1 MEIAI
6 RKPRA
11 TDSAQSRWHGFT
23 IGSTPTGQ
31 NRSKRVQRLVHHSVV
46 PVLCPIAL
54 AGCVMPPVTTPSR
67 PPASS
72 ASKEPMVTVAPG
84 PSIEVGDV
92 TAVYVTTTFPSP
104 YPPITGLD
112 WVNPWANSN
121 HITLLQLKA
130 PNAISQSG
138 NLVQP
143 LDLDDAIAKAG
154 DEDKLVAALDH
165 LPSTGAEVSKSIA
178 AGLLL
183 PPLIFFAPAYPPLL
197 LAPVLGPVAA
207 VSGVMNRHRLQLDD
221 ASFAEQPIG
230 QINEKGATFKS
241 SD

>member
-23 IGSTPTGQ
+23 IGSTPTDQ

-46 PVLCPIAL
+46 PVLCAIAL
-54 AGCVMPPVTTPSR
+54 A
-67 PPASS
+67 
-72 ASKEPMVTVAPG
+72 
-84 PSIEVGDV
+84 